1 MTPKSKLRLRHR
13 VARLLY
19 RLAALLSV
27 LSLAGCAWARATFS
41 DPPGPYVPSS
51 EAADQAGNATENQ
64 RGILGASGPRP
75 RDAGED
81 G

>member
-1 MTPKSKLRLRHR
+1 MTPKSKLRLRLRHR

-19 RLAALLSV
+19 RLALLLSV

-41 DPPGPYVPSS
+41 DPPGPIVPNWDT
-51 EAADQAGNATENQ
+51 ADQAGNATENQ
-64 RGILGASGPRP
+64 RGIFGASRP